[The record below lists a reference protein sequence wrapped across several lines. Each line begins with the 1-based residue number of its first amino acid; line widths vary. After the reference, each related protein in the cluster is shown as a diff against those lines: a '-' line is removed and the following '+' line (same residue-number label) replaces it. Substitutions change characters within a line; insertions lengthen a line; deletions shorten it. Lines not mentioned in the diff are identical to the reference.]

1 MSMDVLLS
9 QLAISI
15 LHRLDRRLLFTY
27 EQIKDT
33 NIPLLTHTITLSN
46 DTLNTQRSII
56 VSRQGCE

>member
-27 EQIKDT
+27 EQMKGT

-46 DTLNTQRSII
+46 ATLKIQRSII
-56 VSRQGCE
+56 VSR